1 MTNFQAK
8 SDVTRL
14 RWLTPERAVLLLPI
28 AAGLVAA
35 VALASFAVA
44 PLTLRVQQKR
54 QQVDG
59 LRRLRDEL
67 PLLQAQLLASR
78 RQLDQRRQQQQALLE
93 LVAGVNELDT
103 FLAELNN
110 LADQM
115 GVTLIMAEPG
125 EIQVY
130 QPPAIAIN
138 EQDAPPPPPAAG
150 GEGAEP
156 ADPLLKNGLERR
168 SAEIGVSG
176 TFNQLLAFMRAL
188 ESLQVFV
195 QTSDLVL
202 MQPSNSSTKDEIVP
216 TPVLDLTLTLSAYG
230 PQAEALNSPANLQ

>member
-35 VALASFAVA
+35 VALVSFAVV

-115 GVTLIMAEPG
+115 GVTLTMAEPG

-138 EQDAPPPPPAAG
+138 EQDAPPPAAG

-230 PQAEALNSPANLQ
+230 PQAEDLNSPTNLQ

>member
-8 SDVTRL
+8 PDVTRL

-28 AAGLVAA
+28 AVGLVAA
-35 VALASFAVA
+35 VALVSFAVA

-54 QQVDG
+54 QEVDG

-115 GVTLIMAEPG
+115 GVTLTMAEPG

-138 EQDAPPPPPAAG
+138 EQDAPPPAAAG

-195 QTSDLVL
+195 QISDLVL
-202 MQPSNSSTKDEIVP
+202 IQPSNSSTKDEIVP